1 MQFENGNIIIKQNYH
16 DMFTG
21 FTVNQFT
28 VPVPVFTVDSLICLQ
43 YLQLIHAHHTT
54 GPILVHCSAGI
65 GRTGALI
72 TIDLALAQI
81 ERKGR
86 VRVHNKLCILYLP

>member
-1 MQFENGNIIIKQNYH
+1 
-16 DMFTG
+16 MFTV
-21 FTVNQFT
+21 FTVNPLIYLQF
-28 VPVPVFTVDSLICLQ
+28 
-43 YLQLIHAHHTT
+43 LQLIHAHHTT

-86 VRVHNKLCILYLP
+86 VSVLTKLSESVYI